1 MSQNAFSLS
10 GILAVEPGAAPQL
23 IEFGGFEVPYIV
35 ATLLSGPSY
44 AGECHPVYLTGQA
57 AQIAFD
63 ELKKYPDGFSALAEG
78 SLKTFAG
85 QTRPWVTHLKV
96 FEPRDHNSLI
106 ALLLQPGKLAVLIVK
121 YLGKAQVRALAACR
135 RNRHFA
141 NKSGHMK
148 QNWPVILAKKAPAN
162 VF

>member
-10 GILAVEPGAAPQL
+10 GILAVEPGAVPQL
-23 IEFGGFEVPYIV
+23 IEFGGFEVPYVV
-35 ATLLSGPSY
+35 ATLFSGPDY
-44 AGECHPVYLTGQA
+44 AGERHPVYLTGEA
-57 AQIAFD
+57 AKIAYE
-63 ELKKYPDGFSALAEG
+63 ELKRYPNGFSALAEG

-121 YLGKAQVRALAACR
+121 YLGKAQVRALVDEITR
-135 RNRHFA
+135 A
-141 NKSGHMK
+141 NEQQKTR
-148 QNWPVILAKKAPAN
+148 P
-162 VF
+162 

>member
-10 GILAVEPGAAPQL
+10 GILAVEPGTAPQL

-121 YLGKAQVRALAACR
+121 YLGKAQVRALVDEITKEAEHQKLVHESHAR
-135 RNRHFA
+135 LYLDLSSR
-141 NKSGHMK
+141 
-148 QNWPVILAKKAPAN
+148 
-162 VF
+162 